1 MVVENSQW
9 KDFEVAVLAE
19 NNFGYGSEKAGVA
32 ALSRTVYTLKV
43 RDNNLIDNNWKYI
56 VVKDDE
62 KGNPYYQM
70 AHLKDVDGKN
80 VKLGTFYFKADQLTA
95 DGDTST
101 YSLMQQVGLRP
112 LISRRKVGLHSLVF

>member
-1 MVVENSQW
+1 MKLGVLSILQQIHTKGLNNDKYLNVNENDGYLVVENNQW

-62 KGNPYYQM
+62 NG
-70 AHLKDVDGKN
+70 
-80 VKLGTFYFKADQLTA
+80 
-95 DGDTST
+95 
-101 YSLMQQVGLRP
+101 
-112 LISRRKVGLHSLVF
+112 